1 VSVAATDTQRIL
13 VVPWIQ
19 NCRNEDGC
27 CRSWHMLLEILVHAP
42 RQTPK
47 LCLAMKVWVEYVGS
61 FAAACTTLCWIPQAV
76 KIIRERQTQ
85 GISLMTQA
93 LFTVGLALWLI
104 YGLLLANWPLIVS
117 NAVTLVLAAVI
128 LILKVRFR

>member
-1 VSVAATDTQRIL
+1 
-13 VVPWIQ
+13 
-19 NCRNEDGC
+19 
-27 CRSWHMLLEILVHAP
+27 
-42 RQTPK
+42 
-47 LCLAMKVWVEYVGS
+47 MKVWVEYVGS

-85 GISLMTQA
+85 GISLITQA
-93 LFTVGLALWLI
+93 VFTVGLALWLV

-117 NAVTLVLAAVI
+117 NAVTLILAAVI